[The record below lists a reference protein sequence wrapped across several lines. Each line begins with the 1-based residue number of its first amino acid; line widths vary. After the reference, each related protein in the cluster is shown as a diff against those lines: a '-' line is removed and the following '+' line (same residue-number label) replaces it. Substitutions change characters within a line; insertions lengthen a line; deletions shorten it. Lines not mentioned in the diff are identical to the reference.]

1 MGFLDR
7 LMGRGKKAAGDGAGD
22 TSLRREG
29 MHQEAKGAAEER
41 AETAEQVAQKER
53 ESAAEHEMKKEAES

>member
-7 LMGRGKKAAGDGAGD
+7 LMGRGKKATGDLTGD
-22 TSLRREG
+22 ESMRSEG

-41 AETAEQVAQKER
+41 ADAAEEVAKEER
-53 ESAAEHEMKKEAES
+53 KTAAEHEVKKEAES

>member
-7 LMGRGKKAAGDGAGD
+7 LMGRGKKTAGDVTGD
-22 TSLRREG
+22 ASLRSEG

-41 AETAEQVAQKER
+41 ADAAEQVAQDER
-53 ESAAEHEMKKEAES
+53 QTAAEHEIKRDAES

>member
-7 LMGRGKKAAGDGAGD
+7 LMGRGKKAAGDVTGD
-22 TSLRREG
+22 DSLRREG

-41 AETAEQVAQKER
+41 AEAAEQVAQEER
-53 ESAAEHEMKKEAES
+53 QAAAEHELEKEAES